1 MTAKLYSMSLS
12 HPSQAARLMLEHKG
26 IEHRVVDL
34 LPRLH
39 PPLVSAAGI
48 RGGTVP
54 ALKLDGRRI
63 QGSLRISRA
72 LEQAR
77 PDVAPLFPAD
87 KRAAVE
93 EAEAWGESELQPV
106 PRRLFRWAT
115 LHSAALRRWL
125 AGDVLR
131 LPAPGLAAAG
141 YGPLARLFA
150 GMVGA
155 SDTRVRADLA
165 ELPGKLDHV
174 DELIAAGT
182 IGGPEPNA
190 ADFQIGTSVRV
201 LFAFED
207 LRGQVE
213 GRPAAELAMRLL
225 PDFPGPIPPALPT

>member
-1 MTAKLYSMSLS
+1 VTAKLYSMSLS
-12 HPSQAARLMLEHKG
+12 HPGQAARLMLERKG

-34 LPRLH
+34 LPGLH
-39 PPLVSAAGI
+39 PPIVRAAGF

-54 ALKLDGRRI
+54 ALKLDGQRI

-77 PDVAPLFPAD
+77 PDVAPLFPAGI
-87 KRAAVE
+87 RQAVE
-93 EAEAWGESELQPV
+93 DAEAWGERELQPV
-106 PRRLFRWAT
+106 PRRLFRWAA
-115 LHSAALRRWL
+115 LHNAPLRRWL
-125 AGDVLR
+125 AGEVLH
-131 LPAPGLAAAG
+131 LPAPRLAAAG
-141 YGPLARLFA
+141 YGPVARLFA
-150 GMVGA
+150 RMAGA
-155 SDTRVRADLA
+155 SDMQVEADLA

-213 GRPAAELAMRLL
+213 GRPASDLAMRLL
-225 PDFPGPIPPALPT
+225 PDFPGPIPPSLPA